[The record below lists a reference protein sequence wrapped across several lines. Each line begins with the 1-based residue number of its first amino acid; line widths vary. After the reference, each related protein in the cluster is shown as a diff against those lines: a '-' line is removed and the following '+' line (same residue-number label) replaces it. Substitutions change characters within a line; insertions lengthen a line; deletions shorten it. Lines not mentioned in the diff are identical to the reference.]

1 MSTRDQCTGPSE
13 TPPSGAMLQ
22 LIAGFWVSRAL
33 YIAAK
38 LGIADFLT
46 EGPQESTAL
55 AAATGTHAP
64 SLRRVLRALASV
76 GVFAED
82 EQGRFALTPLGATL
96 QTGVPGSLR
105 AWATV
110 QLGEDHYQAWGEL
123 LHSVQTGEIAFDHI
137 FGLDVWQYRAQHPAH
152 AQLFDAAMADMI
164 GVFNAAVLASYPFAT
179 LGKVVDVGGGD
190 GSLLVHLLQAHPQ
203 MQGILLDLPHVAA
216 KAQQRITEAGLGGRC
231 EIIAGDVFTAVPRGG
246 DAYILSRVIHD
257 WDDERSVAILT
268 NCHHAMATQS
278 KLLLIERV
286 LPSRVAPSGM
296 AQALVLSDLNMM
308 VMNGGRERT
317 EAEYQMLCA
326 AAGLRLTQIIPT
338 PSPMS
343 VIEVVRV

>member
-1 MSTRDQCTGPSE
+1 MSTRDQHTGPNE
-13 TPPSGAMLQ
+13 PPPSGVMLQ
-22 LIAGFWVSRAL
+22 LIASFWVSRAL

-38 LGIADFLT
+38 LGIADLLT
-46 EGPQESTAL
+46 AGPQESTAL

-82 EQGRFALTPLGATL
+82 EQGRFALTPLGTTL
-96 QTGVPGSLR
+96 QTDAPGSLR

-123 LHSVQTGEIAFDHI
+123 LHSVQTGEIAFDHL

-152 AQLFDAAMADMI
+152 AQLFDAAMANMI
-164 GVFNAAVLASYPFAT
+164 GVFTAAVLASYPFAT
-179 LGKVVDVGGGD
+179 FGKVVDVGGGD

-203 MQGILLDLPHVAA
+203 MQGVLFDLPHVAA
-216 KAQQRITEAGLGGRC
+216 KAQQRLTEAGLGGRC
-231 EIIAGDVFTAVPRGG
+231 EILAGDAFTAVPRGG

-268 NCHHAMATQS
+268 NCHHAMAVQS

-286 LPSRVAPSGM
+286 LPSRVAPSSM

-317 EAEYQMLCA
+317 EAEYQTLCA

-343 VIEVVRV
+343 VIEIVRV